1 MMTNAKIGVALVG
14 GYALGRTKKAKLAIG
29 LGMFLAGRKLSVD
42 PRQLGRLV
50 ADSPFLSSLNDQAR
64 RELVDATKS
73 AATSALTRRVSGLAD
88 SLHERTLDLG
98 EPGRRLRRA
107 TGGEDE
113 DAENSE
119 EPAEDSDGAADRSKA
134 EAEETD
140 AEETDAEETDAGAEA
155 EPRRER
161 GAKASSRSASKRST
175 AKAAPAKAASKP
187 RSASRKSGT
196 AKAASGTGKA
206 TSGARKATSGARRT
220 TRQGGGHG

>member
-107 TGGEDE
+107 TGGED
-113 DAENSE
+113 
-119 EPAEDSDGAADRSKA
+119 
-134 EAEETD
+134 AEETD
-140 AEETDAEETDAGAEA
+140 AEETDAEETDAEETDARNTDAEESDAGPEA

-161 GAKASSRSASKRST
+161 GAKASSRPASKRST

>member
-113 DAENSE
+113 GAEDSE
-119 EPAEDSDGAADRSKA
+119 EPAEDSDGAADRSKDDV
-134 EAEETD
+134 EETD
-140 AEETDAEETDAGAEA
+140 VEETDVGAEA

-161 GAKASSRSASKRST
+161 GAKASSRSAPKRST

-220 TRQGGGHG
+220 ARQGGGHG